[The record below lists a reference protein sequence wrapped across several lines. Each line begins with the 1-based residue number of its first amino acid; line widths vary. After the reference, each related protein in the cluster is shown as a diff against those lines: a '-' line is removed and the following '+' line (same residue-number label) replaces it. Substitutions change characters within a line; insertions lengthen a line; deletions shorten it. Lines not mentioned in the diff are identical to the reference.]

1 MGLID
6 DLSGGPVGLDT
17 APLIYFIERHARY
30 AAVVRPLFECAE
42 AGQVQ
47 LVTSGLTL
55 LEVLV
60 VPYRLGQMVLADR
73 YEAALRRGRG
83 LSLVALSPSVLK
95 AAALLRARFRVAT
108 PDAIQLAAALAA
120 GCTAFVTN
128 DRRLPELPTLR
139 ILQLDDYVGA
149 A

>member
-1 MGLID
+1 VGLID
-6 DLSGGPVGLDT
+6 DVSGGRVGLDT
-17 APLIYFIERHARY
+17 APLIYFIERHERY
-30 AAVVRPLFECAE
+30 GAAVRPLFECAE
-42 AGQVQ
+42 AGQLEV
-47 LVTSGLTL
+47 VTSGLTL

-60 VPYRLGQMVLADR
+60 VPYRHGQMALADR

-83 LSLVALSPSVLK
+83 LSLVALGPSVLR
-95 AAALLRARFRVAT
+95 AAALLRARYRVAT

-120 GCTAFVTN
+120 GCKTFVTN

-139 ILQLDDYVGA
+139 ILQLDDYVEA